1 MDEVIEKLVAD
12 AKKQVE
18 GFGYSEQWELLTET
32 ARRLEDLGHEALVL
46 EYMIEDMEGGEE

>member
-1 MDEVIEKLVAD
+1 MIEKLVAD